1 MNESSEIRQ
10 DDPLDSSVEKPS
22 SMPEE
27 HQPINADALLS
38 ACRQQGCRTLKAS
51 LNLLIESG

>member
-22 SMPEE
+22 SMLRS
-27 HQPINADALLS
+27 ISLSRLMLLLS
-38 ACRQQGCRTLKAS
+38 ACRHGYRTLKAS